1 MVLIIVYLSL
11 ALGISF
17 LCSILEAVLLS
28 TPMSFISIKEAEG
41 ARNSALLKKQKVDID
56 RPISAIL
63 SLNTIAHTIGAAGV
77 GAQATAVFGEEYFGW
92 ISAILTIL
100 ILVVSEIIP
109 KTIGANYWR
118 VLALPAAKVIQFLI
132 IVSFPLVWFSEFI
145 TKVISRKGSEGTI
158 SREEVSAMVD
168 VGTKEG
174 VIHSSEN
181 LIIQNLIKLNKIE
194 VRKVMTPRI
203 VTSTANE
210 ALSIKDFYEKGTTG
224 GPHSRIPLY
233 GAERDFITGYV
244 LYKDVLEALAQDKF
258 DLNLVD
264 IRRPI
269 LALYEHESVS
279 VAWEKLLASKEHIAI
294 AVNEYGSF
302 EGIITMED
310 IVETILGL
318 EIIDEKDTVEDM
330 QQLARQQWKER
341 KLKYKQYLPKEED
354 QVN

>member
-1 MVLIIVYLSL
+1 MALIFIYLFV

-28 TPMSFISIKEAEG
+28 TPMSFISIKVSEG
-41 ARNSALLKKQKVDID
+41 ARGSELLKKQKSNID

-77 GAQATAVFGEEYFGW
+77 GAQATEVFGEAYFGL

-118 VLALPAAKVIQFLI
+118 TLAIPSAKVIRVMIFI
-132 IVSFPLVWFSEFI
+132 CYPLVWLSEFI
-145 TKVISRKGSEGTI
+145 TNIISPKGDEASI

-168 VGTKEG
+168 VGTREG
-174 VIHSSEN
+174 VIQSSEN
-181 LIIQNLIKLNKIE
+181 LVIQNLIKLDKVE

-203 VTSTANE
+203 VTSTACE
-210 ALSIKDFYEKGTTG
+210 LQTIKEFYEKGES
-224 GPHSRIPLY
+224 GPYSRIPLY
-233 GAERDFITGYV
+233 GNERDYITGYM
-244 LYKDVLEALAQDKF
+244 LYKDVLEALAQDRF
-258 DLNLVD
+258 DVKLSE
-264 IRRPI
+264 ISRPI
-269 LALYEHESVS
+269 MALYEHESVS
-279 VAWEKLLASKEHIAI
+279 TAWEKLLASKEHIALV
-294 AVNEYGSF
+294 VNEYGSF
-302 EGIITMED
+302 EGVITMED

-318 EIIDEKDTVEDM
+318 EIIDEKDTVVDM

-341 KLKYKQYLPKEED
+341 KLKYKQFPNKE
-354 QVN
+354 V